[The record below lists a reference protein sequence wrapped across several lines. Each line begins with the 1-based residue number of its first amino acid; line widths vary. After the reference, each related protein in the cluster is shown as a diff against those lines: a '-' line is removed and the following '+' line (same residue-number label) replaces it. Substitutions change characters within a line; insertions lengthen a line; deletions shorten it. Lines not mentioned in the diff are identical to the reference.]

1 MSTAVTIPE
10 VTQPLSDAAYSEIDF
25 PALRMARASRRARY
39 IAKWL
44 VAFLSVCL
52 IAMLFAPW
60 QQTVSGE
67 GSVVAFE
74 PVNRPQPVKS
84 PIKGIVAEIGEGIY
98 ENAEVKKGQLIYRI
112 TDQDRN
118 YLSRIRDQVSNTN
131 DQQRAAE
138 QRFDRTTDQ
147 LSALRLV
154 ATAMEEQLISLRSAQ
169 EAALEA
175 ADFGVLMADNKLVAE
190 RAALQAAEDTVWQAK
205 LDYERK
211 KKLNDRGLES
221 GLKFQEVEL
230 KLRQA
235 NAKKDMAEQYVEAA
249 INGVEEKKKARQSK
263 REEWQS
269 KIDEVNSKLAKSN
282 SDISKAEVDLAKTR
296 EEISKIKN
304 EVTKLKTQEARQ
316 ETQEVRAPRDGYIMR
331 LIAYNEST
339 IVKQGDTLFT
349 MVPQMKRPA
358 VQVWVSGMDQPL
370 ISPGR
375 HVRLQF
381 EGWPAAQFSGWP
393 SVAIGTFGG
402 KVAIVDPT
410 DDGEGRFRIVVVPD
424 PDDEPWPE
432 HPYLRQGVRANGWV
446 LLDQVALGYEVWRRM
461 NGFPPSLK
469 SKASAKDPKPP
480 KIKI

>member
-1 MSTAVTIPE
+1 MSTTVNE
-10 VTQPLSDAAYSEIDF
+10 QQPLLPLTDAAYSEIDF
-25 PALRMARASRRARY
+25 PSLRLARSSRKARRV
-39 IAKWL
+39 AKWL
-44 VAFLSVCL
+44 MVFLAVCF
-52 IAMLFAPW
+52 IAMIFAPW

-67 GSVVAFE
+67 GSVAAFD
-74 PVNRPQPVKS
+74 PVDRPQAVKS

-98 ENAEVKKGQLIYRI
+98 ENAQVKKGQLVYRI
-112 TDQDRN
+112 TDQDRK
-118 YLSRIRDQVSNTN
+118 YLDRIRGQVFNT
-131 DQQRAAE
+131 QEILRVAK
-138 QRFDRTTDQ
+138 QRFDRTNDQ
-147 LSALRLV
+147 LASLRV
-154 ATAMEEQLISLRSAQ
+154 VVTAMEDQLNSIRLAQ
-169 EAALEA
+169 AAALEA

-190 RAALQAAEDTVWQAK
+190 RAALQAAKDVVWQAK
-205 LDYERK
+205 LDFERK
-211 KKLNDRGLES
+211 KKLNEKGLET

-235 NAKKDMAEQYVEAA
+235 LAKQEMAQQYVQSA
-249 INGVEEKKKARQSK
+249 INGVEEKKKARDSK

-269 KIDEVNSKLAKSN
+269 KIDEVNSKLAKAN
-282 SDISKAEVDLAKTR
+282 SDTSKAEVDLAKTR
-296 EEISKIKN
+296 EEISKTKN
-304 EVTKLKTQEARQ
+304 DLAKLETQEARQ
-316 ETQEVRAPRDGYIMR
+316 ETQEVRAPRDGFIMR
-331 LIAYNEST
+331 LIAYDEST

-349 MVPQMKRPA
+349 IVPQTDDLA
-358 VQVWVSGMDQPL
+358 VQIWVSGLDQPL

-410 DDGEGRFRIVVVPD
+410 DDGDGRFRIVVVPD

-469 SKASAKDPKPP
+469 SKAKAKEPKPP